1 MDEEA
6 ARREDIE
13 LLRSEYEKH
22 LPILRETFISL
33 LINGKL
39 SQDDIE
45 QKIKAYGMETLSG
58 RTFLAGVVMTD
69 GETEDEKAG
78 FDVKEHRELIQ
89 FAVYNIANEIME
101 THHAGITFLYGDTV
115 ILISIGDDEESL
127 VPKSLSVFYEIGESI
142 KKYLKFTATIGAG
155 YYCTSIQDIK
165 RSYNSAVTACNYRM
179 LLGGD
184 KVIYI
189 ADIEPQGQYKA
200 SSEEDAVQ
208 SLVNSIRS
216 ASWPETSVQID
227 SIFTKAASRLFSPD
241 EYMPYIFEIVTAVLR
256 TANTLGIS
264 TPALLGSDIGQLIGL
279 AGNSN
284 LAEIKL
290 WVKRICEKVIN
301 EVNEGRQSFKKNVIK
316 DSKQYIRE
324 HYADPDAGIETV
336 CRQMH
341 ISQSYFCSIFK
352 KEMNDTFSNYLHV
365 YRMQAAKEL
374 LRTTDLKLSDVAE
387 RIGYTDPNYFSFS
400 FKKTFGISPRE
411 YRAL

>member
-1 MDEEA
+1 MGTDDFVMESLLEAFIHETNEMLEALDEKRPRPEVVFLTAYDEFEYAQKAVSLKATEYILKPVTGDELKSLLNKLKKTMDEEA
-6 ARREDIE
+6 AKREDIE

-165 RSYNSAVTACNYRM
+165 RSYN
-179 LLGGD
+179 
-184 KVIYI
+184 
-189 ADIEPQGQYKA
+189 
-200 SSEEDAVQ
+200 
-208 SLVNSIRS
+208 
-216 ASWPETSVQID
+216 
-227 SIFTKAASRLFSPD
+227 
-241 EYMPYIFEIVTAVLR
+241 
-256 TANTLGIS
+256 
-264 TPALLGSDIGQLIGL
+264 
-279 AGNSN
+279 
-284 LAEIKL
+284 
-290 WVKRICEKVIN
+290 
-301 EVNEGRQSFKKNVIK
+301 
-316 DSKQYIRE
+316 
-324 HYADPDAGIETV
+324 
-336 CRQMH
+336 
-341 ISQSYFCSIFK
+341 
-352 KEMNDTFSNYLHV
+352 
-365 YRMQAAKEL
+365 
-374 LRTTDLKLSDVAE
+374 
-387 RIGYTDPNYFSFS
+387 
-400 FKKTFGISPRE
+400 
-411 YRAL
+411 